1 MKTID
6 PLNEGAVAPAFSF
19 RDGSDS
25 VCLSSDL
32 EGKPYLVYFY
42 PKDDT
47 PGCTAEACGFRD
59 NLPDL
64 SKLGLTVIGVS
75 CDSEKSHEKFR
86 LKYDLDF
93 PLASDES
100 REIVNAFGVWGAKK
114 FMGREYEGIHRMS
127 FLVGPDG
134 KIAKA
139 YHKVKAKDHPD
150 EVLAD
155 VKELFG

>member
-6 PLNEGAVAPAFSF
+6 PLNEGVVAPAFSF
-19 RDGSDS
+19 QDGSS
-25 VCLSSDL
+25 AVCSTSDL
-32 EGKPYLVYFY
+32 DETPYLVYFY

-47 PGCTAEACGFRD
+47 PGCTAEACGVRD

-64 SKLGLTVIGVS
+64 SKFSLTVIGVS
-75 CDSEKSHEKFR
+75 CDSEKSHDKFR
-86 LKYDLDF
+86 LKYDLNF

-150 EVLAD
+150 EVSTD

>member
-6 PLNEGAVAPAFSF
+6 PLNEGAVAPTFSF
-19 RDGSDS
+19 RDATSS
-25 VCLSSDL
+25 VLSTNDL

-59 NLPDL
+59 NLPDF
-64 SKLGLTVIGVS
+64 SKFCPTVIGVS
-75 CDSEKSHEKFR
+75 CDSEKSHDKFR
-86 LKYDLDF
+86 LKYDLNF

-127 FLVGPDG
+127 FLVGSDG

-139 YHKVKAKDHPD
+139 YHQVKAKEHPA

>member
-1 MKTID
+1 MKSID
-6 PLNEGAVAPAFSF
+6 PLIEGAVAPALSF
-19 RDGSDS
+19 RDSSGA
-25 VCLSSDL
+25 VCSSSDL

-59 NLPDL
+59 NVQDF
-64 SKLGLTVIGVS
+64 SKFSLTVIGVS
-75 CDSEKSHEKFR
+75 CDSEKSHAKFR

-139 YHKVKAKDHPD
+139 YHKVKAKDHPY

>member
-1 MKTID
+1 MNTVD
-6 PLNEGAVAPAFSF
+6 PLNEEADAPVFSF
-19 RDGSDS
+19 RDSSGAACST
-25 VCLSSDL
+25 SDL
-32 EGKPYLVYFY
+32 KGKPYLVYFY
-42 PKDDT
+42 PKDNT

-59 NLPDL
+59 KIHDL
-64 SKLGLTVIGVS
+64 SKFGLTVIGVS

-86 LKYDLDF
+86 LKYNLNF

-127 FLVGPDG
+127 FLIDPKG
-134 KIAKA
+134 KVAKA
-139 YHKVKAKDHPD
+139 YYKVKAKDHPD

-155 VKELFG
+155 VEELFG